1 MANVTATASDYI
13 IYNTVHGRIIVRPG
27 DQYTID
33 TAKPYPMQFVSTAK
47 VVPVAS
53 TITQN

>member
-53 TITQN
+53 TITQS